1 MNRVFNFALGL
12 LVGAGLMFLGMK
24 YHVVRAS
31 DGFHFVPK
39 SNAKVF
45 PFYADVRL
53 YKLADWQQNRD
64 LLADISTF
72 GNDQLKE
79 EAARSAV
86 GNSFEDAWQEWTG
99 GTP

>member
-1 MNRVFNFALGL
+1 MNKFFSFALGL
-12 LVGAGLMFLGMK
+12 AVGTGMTFFGMK
-24 YHVVRAS
+24 YHVVRAT

-39 SNAKVF
+39 SKAKLL

-53 YKLADWQQNRD
+53 YKLIDWQQNRD
-64 LLADISTF
+64 LLVDISTF

-86 GNSFEDAWQEWTG
+86 GNSFDSAWQDWTG